1 MSDLSSALAGHE
13 IDVIVIGAGAVGAVV
28 AAVLRDK
35 GARVLVLDA
44 GGPPDSADSPK
55 VAPPDAAW
63 RHRCE
68 PPEARWLRE
77 IAVGGRTLVW
87 GGWCVRACE
96 QNVTDARLAETP
108 WQMPLSAMDPYYA
121 RVERMLGV
129 AGNRDGLGVVPDGVF
144 ADSVTLHPRLVG
156 LGASLDLP
164 IIAGR
169 LARVTGRP
177 WRAMDALHGVEV
189 VPRTT
194 ALRVL
199 VQRGQVVGVECHRGA
214 GERVVVRAARVVL
227 AASAVESARLLRA
240 SGYGHD
246 GPLRIVGSLVA
257 SHLVLVP
264 GGSADVPG
272 LSYSAF
278 VPRFT
283 NVAGG
288 APRPYIGGFSLEVV
302 GPSPVGVL
310 GDNAG
315 PMLGVSA
322 DLLAD
327 STIFQVHALGTM
339 LPSWERTVR
348 FDHADRDTLGR
359 AVPVLHLASSDN
371 DRSIGEDMNAACLA
385 VAGAL
390 GPNAT
395 TIPFMQPDGLV
406 LGSES
411 LFGRDDDREF
421 DPEGRHR
428 RVAGLHVADGR
439 HAPLVGDRHPTLTM
453 LACAARAADAVLAD
467 LAR

>member
-1 MSDLSSALAGHE
+1 MSDLSPALADPE

-28 AAVLRDK
+28 AAVLRIE

-44 GGPPDSADSPK
+44 GEPPDAADSPTI
-55 VAPPDAAW
+55 APPDAAW

-108 WQMPLSAMDPYYA
+108 WPLPLSDLDPYYA

-129 AGNRDGLGVVPDGVF
+129 VGNRDGLGVVPDGVF

-169 LARVTGRP
+169 LARVNGRP

-199 VQRGQVVGVECHRGA
+199 VERGRVVGVECHREG
-214 GERVVVRAARVVL
+214 GERIVVRAERVVL

-246 GPLRIVGSLVA
+246 EPLRIVGSLVA
-257 SHLVLVP
+257 SHLVLVQ
-264 GGSADVPG
+264 GRTADVPG
-272 LSYSAF
+272 VSYSAF

-288 APRPYIGGFSLEVV
+288 AARPYVGGFSLEVV
-302 GPSPVGVL
+302 GPSPAAVL
-310 GDNAG
+310 GDNVG

-327 STIFQVHALGTM
+327 STIYQVHALGTM
-339 LPSWERTVR
+339 LPSCERTVR
-348 FDHADRDTLGR
+348 FDDADRDTLGR
-359 AVPVLHLASSDN
+359 PVPVLRLASSDN
-371 DRSIGEDMNAACLA
+371 DRSIGEDMNAACIA
-385 VAGAL
+385 VAEAL
-390 GPNAT
+390 GPDAT
-395 TIPFMQPDGLV
+395 CVPFMQPDGLV
-406 LGSES
+406 LGSEV
-411 LFGRDDDREF
+411 LFGRDDDRDF

-428 RVAGLHVADGR
+428 RVTGLHVADGR

-453 LACAARAADAVLAD
+453 LACAARAADAVLVD

>member
-1 MSDLSSALAGHE
+1 MSDPSSALADHE

-44 GGPPDSADSPK
+44 GERAKFANSPE
-55 VAPPDAAW
+55 VAAPGAAW

-87 GGWCVRACE
+87 GAWCVRACE

-108 WQMPLSAMDPYYA
+108 WPLPLSALDPYYA

-129 AGNRDGLGVVPDGVF
+129 VGNRDGLGVVPDGVF
-144 ADSVTLHPRLVG
+144 ADSVTLHPRLVE
-156 LGASLDLP
+156 LGRTLDLP

-169 LARVTGRP
+169 LARVNGRP
-177 WRAMDALHGVEV
+177 WRATDALDGVEV

-199 VQRGQVVGVECHRGA
+199 VQRGQVVGVECHRGD
-214 GERVVVRAARVVL
+214 GERIVVRARRVVL

-240 SGYGHD
+240 SGCGHD
-246 GPLRIVGSLVA
+246 EPLRIVGSLVA

-264 GGSADVPG
+264 GRTADVPG
-272 LSYSAF
+272 VSYSAF

-283 NVAGG
+283 NVAGS
-288 APRPYIGGFSLEVV
+288 AARPYVGGFSLEVV
-302 GPSPVGVL
+302 GPSPAAVL

-315 PMLGVSA
+315 PMLGVSSE
-322 DLLAD
+322 LLAH
-327 STIFQVHALGTM
+327 STIYQVHALGTM

-348 FDHADRDTLGR
+348 FDDADRDTLGR
-359 AVPVLHLASSDN
+359 PVPVLRLASADN
-371 DRSIGEDMNAACLA
+371 DRSIGEDMNAACFA

-390 GPNAT
+390 GPDAT
-395 TIPFMQPDGLV
+395 TIPFVQPDGLM
-406 LGSES
+406 LGSEV
-411 LFGRDDDREF
+411 LFGRDDHRDF

-453 LACAARAADAVLAD
+453 LACAARAADAVTAD
-467 LAR
+467 LAQ